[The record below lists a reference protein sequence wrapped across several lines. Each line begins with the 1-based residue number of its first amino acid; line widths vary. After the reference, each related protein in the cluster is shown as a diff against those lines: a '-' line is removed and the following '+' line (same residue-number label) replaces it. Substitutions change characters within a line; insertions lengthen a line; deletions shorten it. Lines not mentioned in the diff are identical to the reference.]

1 MPVIVDV
8 QNMGKVYDGGFTA
21 LKDVSLQI
29 EEGEIIALLG
39 PNGAGKTTL
48 ISALCGIVT
57 PSSGSATV
65 GGHDVVTGYRKAR
78 A

>member
-1 MPVIVDV
+1 MTGASPRW
-8 QNMGKVYDGGFTA
+8 A
-21 LKDVSLQI
+21 DVSLQI

-57 PSSGSATV
+57 PTSGQRD
-65 GGHDVVTGYRKAR
+65 GGR